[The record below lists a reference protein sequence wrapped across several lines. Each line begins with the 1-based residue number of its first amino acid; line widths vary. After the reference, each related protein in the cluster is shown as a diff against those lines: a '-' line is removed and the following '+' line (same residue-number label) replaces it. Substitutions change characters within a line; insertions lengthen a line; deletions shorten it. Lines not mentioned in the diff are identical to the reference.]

1 MTSDVGPSSS
11 RGQPREVQGLNKIA
25 PGSAGG
31 REGNKN
37 RVTGQSREFFS
48 QFLDLLNNDESVSP
62 ARLVAVADPLRS
74 QPKKEKEILRCQE
87 F

>member
-1 MTSDVGPSSS
+1 MTSDVGLSSS

-62 ARLVAVADPLRS
+62 DAIRQDRRFLHFRIS
-74 QPKKEKEILRCQE
+74 KEKGILRCQE